1 MEKEKKQGCCN
12 DEQATIRLK
21 KDQLA
26 STINDV
32 PGNQIIYIQHQYP
45 SLIQPVLTSDND
57 VLQSIHGPPLIQ
69 AISPVILSLATMEK
83 VWANGALALYTCA
96 TVRKGNASRNKII
109 FFFIL

>member
-1 MEKEKKQGCCN
+1 MGKFTGWDVKAKTSHKCNNCGMEKEKKQGCCN

-69 AISPVILSLATMEK
+69 AISPVILHC
-83 VWANGALALYTCA
+83 VF
-96 TVRKGNASRNKII
+96 RI
-109 FFFIL
+109 